1 VATALGAYALLIACE
16 VFAVPPPKLI
26 RLEQSPPRSRDGLDL
41 PEGACVGPTIPGL
54 LQDAIP
60 QGLAFLEP
68 QRWFLISCDFD
79 DNRPS
84 VLVAIDEKSGAMVR
98 CLTII
103 NKDGSPHTG
112 HVGGLALSGKA
123 VWVGGK
129 AVYEA
134 PLRGIVAA
142 KPFDYLRVSKA
153 FQAECR
159 ASYLAFADGRLW
171 VGEFV
176 RHGHEDYGGVKNHRL
191 ADRQGGVKHAWA
203 CAYELDRED
212 NIVGVKGRKAPS
224 PSAVLATR
232 ECVQGMAFIGDHII
246 VSASYGNAPSS
257 LEVYA
262 NPLRQEGAEPHTRRN
277 VGGSEVPIWFLD
289 DENKLGADIECPSRA
304 EGVVAV
310 DDSLAV
316 ITESGAKKYVEK
328 GCVPLDS
335 VIIRPLPKTRR

>member
-1 VATALGAYALLIACE
+1 MATALGAYALLIACE
-16 VFAVPPPKLI
+16 AFAVPPPKLI
-26 RLEQSPPRSRDGLDL
+26 RLEQSPPRSRNSLDL
-41 PEGACVGPTIPGL
+41 PEGAYVGPTIPGL

-112 HVGGLALSGKA
+112 HVGGLALSEKK
-123 VWVGGK
+123 VWIGSK
-129 AVYEA
+129 AVYDA
-134 PLRGIVAA
+134 PLRAIVAA
-142 KPFDYLRVSKA
+142 RPVDYLRVGKA
-153 FQAECR
+153 FQAECK
-159 ASYLAFADGRLW
+159 ASYLTFADGCLW

-176 RHGHEDYGGVKNHRL
+176 KAGHEDYGGVKEHRL

-203 CAYELDRED
+203 CAYALDRQD
-212 NIVGVKGRKAPS
+212 NVIGVKGHKAPS
-224 PSAVLATR
+224 PSAVLATP
-232 ECVQGMAFIGDHII
+232 ECVQGMAFVGDSIF

-262 NPLRQEGAEPHTRRN
+262 NPLREEGAGPHTIKI
-277 VGGSEVPIWFLD
+277 VGDSEFRIWFLE
-289 DENKLGADIECPSRA
+289 DENKLGAGIEYPPRA

-310 DDSLAV
+310 DGSLAV
-316 ITESGAKKYVEK
+316 VTESGAKKYVEK

-335 VIIRPLPKTRR
+335 VIILPLPQTRR